1 MFKQHLFLG
10 LDYVLYGRIVGL
22 DSDVIN
28 CLFKKI
34 DGKHMFNLIASKNT
48 SMWRHGDFHF
58 GILKVI

>member
-22 DSDVIN
+22 DSAFIN
-28 CLFKKI
+28 CLFKEI

-48 SMWRHGDFHF
+48 SMWRYGDFHF